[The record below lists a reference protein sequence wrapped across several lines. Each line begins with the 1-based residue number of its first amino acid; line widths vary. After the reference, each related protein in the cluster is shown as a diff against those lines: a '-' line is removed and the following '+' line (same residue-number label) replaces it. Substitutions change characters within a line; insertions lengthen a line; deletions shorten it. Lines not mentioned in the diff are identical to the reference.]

1 MDFGQYFTLQDVTWL
16 ATAYPVLYCIYYILL
31 FECLDNLIIFSNW
44 TTGYYKHLFPL
55 EIDPTVGW
63 KVPLGWTFQ
72 SIYVLFLFIVF
83 VVHINLK
90 YFETMAGF
98 PHVATG
104 CNHRTFS
111 RLFGLSRR

>member
-1 MDFGQYFTLQDVTWL
+1 M
-16 ATAYPVLYCIYYILL
+16 
-31 FECLDNLIIFSNW
+31 DNLIIFSNW

-90 YFETMAGF
+90 FFETLAGS
-98 PHVATG
+98 
-104 CNHRTFS
+104 RTLLEVVITEHS
-111 RLFGLSRR
+111 VDYLAYLNDSHLS